1 MAGHG
6 RRGRPNPVVTAKQT
20 ARVNRQI
27 LPFAHTI
34 GMNERPGGGV
44 WIYRIVSNVTDACV
58 TTLIARA
65 EAEECEPGF
74 GARVAENQ
82 RRVFQIAYGV
92 LGNAADTEDVAQ
104 ETFIRAYQKFGWLR
118 EAEKFRAWVNRIA
131 FRLALN
137 RQRGQRR
144 RTVRDTA
151 WHVTEIGAAVDGA
164 KDAEQ
169 QVMVNQLR
177 REIEEL
183 PGKLRSVLQLSL
195 VEEMGAEE
203 VGAVLGIPAGTVR
216 SRLHT
221 ARKLLLEAMK

>member
-1 MAGHG
+1 MTG
-6 RRGRPNPVVTAKQT
+6 
-20 ARVNRQI
+20 
-27 LPFAHTI
+27 
-34 GMNERPGGGV
+34 
-44 WIYRIVSNVTDACV
+44 ACV

-65 EAEECEPGF
+65 EAEVREAGF
-74 GARVAENQ
+74 GACVAENQ

-92 LGNAADTEDVAQ
+92 LGNAADAEDVAQ
-104 ETFIRAYQKFGWLR
+104 ETFLRAYQKFPSLR
-118 EAEKFRAWVNRIA
+118 EGEKFRAWVNRIA

-144 RTVRDTA
+144 RMARDTA
-151 WHVTEIGAAVDGA
+151 WHVAEMRAEVDGA
-164 KDAEQ
+164 KNAEQ

-183 PGKLRSVLQLSL
+183 PEKLRSALQLSL
-195 VEEMGAEE
+195 VEEMEAED